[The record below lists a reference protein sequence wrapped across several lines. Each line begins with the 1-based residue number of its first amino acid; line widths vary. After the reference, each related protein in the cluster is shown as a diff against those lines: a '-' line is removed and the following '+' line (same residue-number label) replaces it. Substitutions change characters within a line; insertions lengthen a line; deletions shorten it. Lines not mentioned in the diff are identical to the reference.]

1 MCEVPDALPS
11 TVERVRLAVSLV
23 PEGRVA
29 SYGDIGALA
38 GVGPRQVGAIMR
50 EASEG
55 LAWWRIVSHDGVLVP
70 LAAALPRWADEGI
83 EVRPDGRG
91 CRIATYRAD
100 LAELVAEYLFEAA
113 ERGWGIVDSSTI

>member
-1 MCEVPDALPS
+1 MPDRPDAAPGP
-11 TVERVRLAVSLV
+11 VDRVRLAVSLV
-23 PEGRVA
+23 PVGRVA
-29 SYGDIGALA
+29 SYGDICAIT

-50 EASEG
+50 DQSEG